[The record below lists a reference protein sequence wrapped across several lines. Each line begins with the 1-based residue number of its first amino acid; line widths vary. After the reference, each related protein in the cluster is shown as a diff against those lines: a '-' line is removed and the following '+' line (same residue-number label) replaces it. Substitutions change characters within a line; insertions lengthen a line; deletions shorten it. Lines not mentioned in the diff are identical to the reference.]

1 MSVKLSVIIPV
12 YNSQKYLV
20 ECLSSVCNYSYQ
32 DIEVI
37 IIDDYS
43 TDKSLCISQ
52 NFLKK
57 FNFIKIFALKK
68 NRGVSYCRNIGIK
81 FSLGEYI
88 CFVDSDDNL
97 LKRSVNDILNHIK
110 TYYDKELFILRNFIL
125 RSKKIT
131 KKNTNENSTLNLTL
145 NERNKSI
152 INSTNCWN
160 FTVKRKFLRSNN
172 ICFKYNRV
180 TEDWLFV
187 TEMPCLAK
195 NIKIIEKGT
204 SYS

>member
-68 NRGVSYCRNIGIK
+68 NRGVSYCRNLGIK
-81 FSLGEYI
+81 NAKGDYI
-88 CFVDSDDNL
+88 CFIDSDDKL
-97 LKRSVNDILNHIK
+97 IK
-110 TYYDKELFILRNFIL
+110 NG
-125 RSKKIT
+125 
-131 KKNTNENSTLNLTL
+131 
-145 NERNKSI
+145 
-152 INSTNCWN
+152 
-160 FTVKRKFLRSNN
+160 
-172 ICFKYNRV
+172 
-180 TEDWLFV
+180 
-187 TEMPCLAK
+187 
-195 NIKIIEKGT
+195 IKIILNQLEEFKGKDVFFLKNLILNNLKKKSKLVYDYAQT
-204 SYS
+204 FKFKKNSSF